1 VTAAAEHDEV
11 VSSGEHLLQQLHM
24 RDVEHPD
31 ADLAIEMD
39 IHDRVTNPRGALQ
52 GGLVATLIDVV
63 AGRAVVDEGPRE
75 TVATADMTVHYLR
88 GITVGPAL
96 ATAKVLRRGRTLAV
110 VSVEVTD
117 TGTDSLCALGTV
129 AFSISPPR
137 PTDGGSPT
145 GSPTAPPG

>member
-11 VSSGEHLLQQLHM
+11 IASGEHLLQQMNM
-24 RDVEHPD
+24 RDVDHPD

-52 GGLVATLIDVV
+52 GGLLATLVDVV
-63 AGRAVVDEGPRE
+63 AGRAVVDDSPRE
-75 TVATADMTVHYLR
+75 TVATADMTIHYLR
-88 GITVGPAL
+88 GVTVGPAR
-96 ATAKVLRRGRTLAV
+96 ATAKVIRRGRTLAV

-117 TGTDSLCALGTV
+117 AGSDSLCALGTV

-137 PTDGGSPT
+137 PTDGNGSD
-145 GSPTAPPG
+145 GSAAAALG

>member
-1 VTAAAEHDEV
+1 VTTLDEHNQVID
-11 VSSGEHLLQQLHM
+11 SGGHLIQQLNF
-24 RDVEHPD
+24 RDVDHPD

-52 GGLVATLIDVV
+52 GGLLATMVDVV

-75 TVATADMTVHYLR
+75 SVATADMTIHYLR
-88 GITVGPAL
+88 GLTVGPAL
-96 ATAKVLRRGRTLAV
+96 ATAKVVRRGRTLAV

-117 TGTDSLCALGTV
+117 VGSGHLCALGTV

-137 PTDGGSPT
+137 HTDGGGTAGSTAVT
-145 GSPTAPPG
+145 GG